1 MIQGFLRRFFPRLKE
16 DKNKNAQSGDLVL
29 EKGQDKLQVTD
40 SDAIHTLEDLKSF
53 IEHQRAVNSIPFPVP
68 QALDQWQVKIID
80 DGPMRI
86 FVWNDRQDPK
96 QKLIFYLHG
105 GSYFK
110 QPKDRYFNGLNE
122 WARELGA
129 KIVMPLYP
137 KGPQYSYRASQDRL
151 VKLYLKLLESL
162 EDAKQVSLIGDSS
175 GGGLSMGL
183 ADRLAQ
189 KGIDQPKDIVLISP
203 WLDIATDNPDIAD
216 YQGLDPDLRQWVLQE
231 YGKIWAGGP
240 DNRTNPMVSP
250 LYSQELYRM
259 GKLTIIVGDQE
270 IFYPDNLLL
279 HDKLSQL
286 GIDHNFIVGLG
297 LHHIFAMKETDQGF
311 AMRRQIAGIIEE
323 D

>member
-1 MIQGFLRRFFPRLKE
+1 MKE
-16 DKNKNAQSGDLVL
+16 GQRQNLQNKDWNLQ
-29 EKGQDKLQVTD
+29 EGQDKLQVTE
-40 SDAIHTLEDLKSF
+40 SDEIHTMDDLKSF

-68 QALDQWQVKIID
+68 QDLDQWQVKIID
-80 DGPMRI
+80 DGPMRT
-86 FVWNDRQDPK
+86 FVWNDRHDPK

-175 GGGLSMGL
+175 GGGLGMGL
-183 ADRLAQ
+183 ADHLAQ
-189 KGIDQPKDIVLISP
+189 KGIDQPKDIILISP

-216 YQGLDPDLRQWVLQE
+216 YQGLDPDLSQWVLQE
-231 YGKIWAGGP
+231 YGKIWAGGS

-250 LYSQELYRM
+250 LYSQELHQM